1 MDSVYALPSLV
12 LYIIMFFVSF
22 YALRAIRLD
31 QWFKKLYTTE
41 IQVLLFLMSMG
52 LGYLSSRFIM
62 DIIIFSNQ
70 MLQFF

>member
-1 MDSVYALPSLV
+1 MDAVYALPSLV
-12 LYIIMFFVSF
+12 LYVIMFFVSF
-22 YALRAIRLD
+22 YALRAVRLD
-31 QWFKKLYTTE
+31 QWFKKMHTTE
-41 IQVLLFLMSMG
+41 IQILLLLMSMV